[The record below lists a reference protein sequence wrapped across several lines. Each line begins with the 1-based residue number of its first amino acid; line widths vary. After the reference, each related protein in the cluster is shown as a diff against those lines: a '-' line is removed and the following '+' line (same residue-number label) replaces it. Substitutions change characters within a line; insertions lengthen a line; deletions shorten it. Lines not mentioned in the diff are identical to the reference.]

1 MFCVSSA
8 SLFSGERQSRLR
20 TGRQS
25 VARLLQVKRWF
36 LKTKE
41 NTFYIRY
48 LFRLCLFWVFTQK
61 WTLFLSHVKALNQ
74 KIYSHLPSAFRESLQ
89 LFLFKLQEKYI
100 YSSEQYLSA
109 CGAFISLSSSLKIS
123 ASAYERWWHMHMCD
137 LHICIFVHFMFY
149 VDHWLQGKMLNPH
162 Y

>member
-1 MFCVSSA
+1 MPPTHIIIWFSPKSPHKQIILLPPNYLPPKKVFCVSSA

-89 LFLFKLQEKYI
+89 LFLFLQASGEI
-100 YSSEQYLSA
+100 YLLLWA
-109 CGAFISLSSSLKIS
+109 ILK
-123 ASAYERWWHMHMCD
+123 HMWCI
-137 LHICIFVHFMFY
+137 HIIV
-149 VDHWLQGKMLNPH
+149 
-162 Y
+162 